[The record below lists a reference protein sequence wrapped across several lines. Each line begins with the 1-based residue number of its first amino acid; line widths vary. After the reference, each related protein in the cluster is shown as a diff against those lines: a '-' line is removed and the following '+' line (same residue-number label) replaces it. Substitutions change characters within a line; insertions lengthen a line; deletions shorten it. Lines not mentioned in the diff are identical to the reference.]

1 MKQFIKEAQRLQKLA
16 GITEAK
22 DYFKGSYFGD
32 EDGNDLYSV
41 EKVYDFVKKN
51 KTKYLKNNFPLDS
64 IKHNL
69 KWWGKHYD
77 INNKDHKER
86 MMNADT
92 SYPLLVIKEKNGNL
106 SVADGLNRLYKAI
119 KIEKKENLPVYFI
132 SDKSDIKDLK
142 KTTNTNEAKVIPSN
156 YGQPLFADFSY
167 DESKKD
173 FLSKFARTLAE
184 LVYEEAVARENRDNS
199 IKLSNL
205 LNYEELADIQ
215 DGDDF
220 YTSPDESSVIFKR
233 LPKTFIL
240 KHNLDGD
247 DNIESWEITKTD
259 SDSFNAKIVTNTNE
273 AKVVPQRMPRRLK
286 GQISAEEW
294 QSIGPNFTT
303 DELIINYDTDE
314 SQTIFETPQGFRFD
328 KTPYPIRNGE
338 VLVYELQ
345 YNDYD
350 PDPDYELIEEWA
362 DDQVNELKQQLK
374 NAGYNLE
381 VAPFNGGMMLYIPV

>member
-16 GITEAK
+16 GITEVK

-32 EDGNDLYSV
+32 DDGNDLYSV

-119 KIEKKENLPVYFI
+119 KIEKKEKLPVYFI

-142 KTTNTNEAKVIPSN
+142 KTTNTNEAKV
-156 YGQPLFADFSY
+156 
-167 DESKKD
+167 
-173 FLSKFARTLAE
+173 
-184 LVYEEAVARENRDNS
+184 
-199 IKLSNL
+199 
-205 LNYEELADIQ
+205 
-215 DGDDF
+215 
-220 YTSPDESSVIFKR
+220 
-233 LPKTFIL
+233 
-240 KHNLDGD
+240 
-247 DNIESWEITKTD
+247 
-259 SDSFNAKIVTNTNE
+259 
-273 AKVVPQRMPRRLK
+273 VPQRIPRRLK
-286 GQISAEEW
+286 GQ
-294 QSIGPNFTT
+294 IGPNFTT
-303 DELIINYDTDE
+303 DELITNYDTDE
-314 SQTIFETPQGFRFD
+314 SQTIFETPQGFRFNMA
-328 KTPYPIRNGE
+328 PYPIRNGE
-338 VLVYELQ
+338 VLIYELQ

-350 PDPDYELIEEWA
+350 PDPGIEEWI
-362 DDQVNELKQQLK
+362 DDQVNELKQQLS
-374 NAGYNLE
+374 NAGYKLE